1 MLSFFLSFLHFITL
15 HGGENHSRSSC
26 AIRFRNTCCRGSCLQ
41 FFFTAS
47 GKVNGIQFQL
57 SELREIQVSRLRS
70 RHLTCFLLFVSQE
83 AASSSC
89 SGSSANICLGSVKN
103 RAAVFVDP
111 LGRHPLALPS
121 IKALAFF
128 EVFRLEII
136 SFFSL
141 LLIFPRSPL
150 SRLSPLS
157 PLQNCRVR
165 YTGSFQPPVTFFLPS
180 SSRKTIRGQEAE
192 WSSFLCY

>member
-136 SFFSL
+136 SFF
-141 LLIFPRSPL
+141 P
-150 SRLSPLS
+150 
-157 PLQNCRVR
+157 
-165 YTGSFQPPVTFFLPS
+165 SFS
-180 SSRKTIRGQEAE
+180 SSPVPP
-192 WSSFLCY
+192 FLAFPPSPPFRIVV